1 MSLCLVNYSAGA
13 MNQTDTQ
20 LIAACRRGDEAAWE
34 TLVMRYQRLIYAIPV
49 RSGMDDYQAAEVF
62 QRVFTKLVE
71 YLPRI
76 EQPDRLQ
83 AWLVTTTKRETWRF
97 SKQEQ
102 RTLSIPDLVDEEDGA
117 GLMAETPLPDEVIQ
131 ELEEQ
136 HLVRTALQEIDER
149 CQNLLTLLF
158 YRDGP
163 PSYAEI
169 AQKSGVPEGSIG
181 PTRARCL
188 QKLKKVLVEMG
199 F

>member
-1 MSLCLVNYSAGA
+1 

-49 RSGMDDYQAAEVF
+49 RTGMDDYQAAEIF
-62 QRVFTKLVE
+62 QRVFAKLVE

-102 RTLSIPDLVDEEDGA
+102 RTLPLPEMIEEEDGA
-117 GLMAETPLPDEVIQ
+117 GLMAETPLPDEVFQ

-149 CQNLLTLLF
+149 CRALLTLLF
-158 YRDGP
+158 YRDTP
-163 PSYAEI
+163 PVYAEI
-169 AQKSGVPEGSIG
+169 AKKSGVPEGSIG

-188 QKLKKVLVEMG
+188 QKLKRVLVEMG